1 MATGTAEYTADVAE
15 KTTAYLTAVED
26 CLVLLP
32 QALAVYDDTPAF
44 TETAVE
50 LGAQESACDDHRRR
64 LRGAVGRAGPE
75 STALYLRGAELTEL
89 FTMVDAVPDA
99 TESFVQDLDAM
110 SPTLTETTARRLEDI
125 AALAC
130 QANELL
136 TQAIDAYVHA
146 LVTDDSAPPIT
157 DAIER
162 ITDLESQC
170 DHYRNEIVSQ
180 AFDRQ
185 STADALVRR
194 KLVQSLDAVP
204 NAIEDAAD
212 QLMFCWTD
220 L

>member
-1 MATGTAEYTADVAE
+1 MATGTAEYTTDVAD
-15 KTTAYLTAVED
+15 KTTTYLTAVED

-32 QALAVYDDTPAF
+32 QALAVYDDTQAF
-44 TETAVE
+44 TDSAVE
-50 LGAQESACDDHRRR
+50 LGERESVCDDYRRQ
-64 LRGAVGRAGPE
+64 LCGAVGRARPE
-75 STALYLRGAELTEL
+75 FTALYLHGAELTEL

-99 TESFVQDLDAM
+99 TESFIQDLDAM

-125 AALAC
+125 AALVC

-146 LVTDDSAPPIT
+146 LVTDDAAPPIA
-157 DAIER
+157 DAIDR

-170 DHYRNEIVSQ
+170 DHYRTEIVTQ

-185 STADALVRR
+185 ATADALVVRE
-194 KLVQSLDAVP
+194 LVQSLDAVP